1 MEARKI
7 LFVMNSSSSQ
17 QSIMSEAET
26 LGALKA
32 DMRAAGI
39 NYDNMTFFEGR
50 TRTELKDDASVLPT
64 NVPVAA
70 KGTTPASTTN
80 DLVFMLTT
88 ANKKIKSGAVDSKD
102 RRPIAYAQIK
112 QLGLQDACKAKY
124 GKNFTQCSTP
134 DLEALIASNSSN
146 ETKAESKVAPK
157 AEKVEEDI
165 PTTSVVRNTTVT
177 ITSAGAAKLQVVK
190 VVKETL
196 GLGLKEATE
205 VVNGVPSRI
214 NGLTKEMAA
223 KFVSDLVGV
232 GATASIEQ
240 EQSVQNN
247 VPTIC
252 VDIKARTI
260 LKRLLQALMADDYD
274 EYEVILNELESDEE
288 LSNSYEQSETESKK
302 EKEENLSRDEV
313 DAMFGGWTR

>member
-17 QSIMSEAET
+17 KSIMSEAET

-146 ETKAESKVAPK
+146 ETKVESKVAPK

-165 PTTSVVRNTTVT
+165 PTTSVVRNTTVI
-177 ITSAGAAKLQVVK
+177 ITSAGADKLQVVK

-205 VVNGVPSRI
+205 VVNGVPARI

-232 GATASIEQ
+232 GANASIEQ
-240 EQSVQNN
+240 EQSIQNN
-247 VPTIC
+247 VPSVC
-252 VDIKARTI
+252 VDIKARTV

-288 LSNSYEQSETESKK
+288 TSNSYEQSETESKK
-302 EKEENLSRDEV
+302 EEEEKLSRDEV
-313 DAMFGGWTR
+313 DSMFGGWAR

>member
-1 MEARKI
+1 
-7 LFVMNSSSSQ
+7 MNSSSSQ
-17 QSIMSEAET
+17 KSIMSEATT

-146 ETKAESKVAPK
+146 ETKVESKVAPK
-157 AEKVEEDI
+157 AKEEDNT
-165 PTTSVVRNTTVT
+165 PTTIGGNTTV
-177 ITSAGAAKLQVVK
+177 IIINAGAAKLEVIK

-196 GLGLKEATE
+196 GLGLKEAKDI
-205 VVNGVPSRI
+205 VDGVPARVNGL
-214 NGLTKEMAA
+214 NKEMAA
-223 KFVSDLVGV
+223 KFVSDLIGA
-232 GATASIEQ
+232 GATANIEQ

-252 VDIKARTI
+252 VDIKARTV

-288 LSNSYEQSETESKK
+288 ISNSYEQSETESKK
-302 EKEENLSRDEV
+302 EEEEKLSRDEV
-313 DAMFGGWTR
+313 DSMFGGWAR

>member
-17 QSIMSEAET
+17 KSIMSEATT

-146 ETKAESKVAPK
+146 ETKVESKVAPK
-157 AEKVEEDI
+157 AKEEDNT
-165 PTTSVVRNTTVT
+165 PTTIGGNTTVI
-177 ITSAGAAKLQVVK
+177 ITNAGAAKLQVVK
-190 VVKETL
+190 VLKETL
-196 GLGLKEATE
+196 GLGLKEATDI
-205 VVNGVPSRI
+205 VDGVPSRV

-232 GATASIEQ
+232 GATANIEQ

-252 VDIKARTI
+252 VDIKARTV

-288 LSNSYEQSETESKK
+288 ISNSYEQSETESKK
-302 EKEENLSRDEV
+302 EEEEKLSRDEV
-313 DAMFGGWTR
+313 DSMFGGWAR

>member
-17 QSIMSEAET
+17 KSIMSEATT

-134 DLEALIASNSSN
+134 DLEALIASNSIN
-146 ETKAESKVAPK
+146 ETKAESKVATK
-157 AEKVEEDI
+157 EEKVEEDI
-165 PTTSVVRNTTVT
+165 PTTSVVRNTTVI
-177 ITSAGAAKLQVVK
+177 ITNTGAAKLQVVK

-196 GLGLKEATE
+196 GLGLKEATD
-205 VVNGVPSRI
+205 VVDGVPARVNGL
-214 NGLTKEMAA
+214 NKEMAA

-240 EQSVQNN
+240 EQSIQNN
-247 VPTIC
+247 VPSVC

-260 LKRLLQALMADDYD
+260 LKRLLQALMADDYE

-288 LSNSYEQSETESKK
+288 LSNSYDQSETESKK

-313 DAMFGGWTR
+313 DAMFGGWAR